1 MEEIPVAIER
11 DIMGESIDSFRN
23 IILDTINQLKSTIDF
38 LENEI
43 TEKHLLINTLILR
56 TANDSCQGIDG
67 GVLSKSNYPHVVETT
82 LHEQSTQVMMI

>member
-1 MEEIPVAIER
+1 MITIEEEELDESERDIVYVDCCGKNFNSMEEIPVTIER

-43 TEKHLLINTLILR
+43 TGKNLLIKYVNT
-56 TANDSCQGIDG
+56 
-67 GVLSKSNYPHVVETT
+67 
-82 LHEQSTQVMMI
+82 